1 MQSLP
6 IRQTKKNRLL
16 ISAWHVYIEKTKRR
30 RKHKKDVE
38 EAIKK
43 ADTATKEKK
52 N

>member
-1 MQSLP
+1 M
-6 IRQTKKNRLL
+6 RGMC
-16 ISAWHVYIEKTKRR
+16 ISEKLSGEEST
-30 RKHKKDVE
+30 KKDVE